1 MPTMPETR
9 FVAIPFQAP
18 GPRLSVCGGC
28 LVATGSNGSFA
39 VGEDMRDSS
48 GRAGGKGKAAG
59 AEAPAARKEPHDGY
73 ARTPCDDLTVWFI
86 ASDFAAVM
94 NAR

>member
-1 MPTMPETR
+1 MELKTQGNDE
-9 FVAIPFQAP
+9 
-18 GPRLSVCGGC
+18 S
-28 LVATGSNGSFA
+28 
-39 VGEDMRDSS
+39 
-48 GRAGGKGKAAG
+48 RAGFRNAKAAG

>member
-1 MPTMPETR
+1 MMN
-9 FVAIPFQAP
+9 QAP
-18 GPRLSVCGGC
+18 SL
-28 LVATGSNGSFA
+28 
-39 VGEDMRDSS
+39 EMQ
-48 GRAGGKGKAAG
+48 KAAE

>member
-1 MPTMPETR
+1 MNHAPSLET
-9 FVAIPFQAP
+9 Q
-18 GPRLSVCGGC
+18 
-28 LVATGSNGSFA
+28 
-39 VGEDMRDSS
+39 
-48 GRAGGKGKAAG
+48 KAAE

-86 ASDFAAVM
+86 ASVFAAVM

>member
-1 MPTMPETR
+1 MGNEDKLESHLLTNLWQIQRPVFHSFRANIR
-9 FVAIPFQAP
+9 FHHIFVSA
-18 GPRLSVCGGC
+18 
-28 LVATGSNGSFA
+28 
-39 VGEDMRDSS
+39 
-48 GRAGGKGKAAG
+48 KKAAG

>member
-1 MPTMPETR
+1 MMNHAPSLET
-9 FVAIPFQAP
+9 Q
-18 GPRLSVCGGC
+18 
-28 LVATGSNGSFA
+28 
-39 VGEDMRDSS
+39 
-48 GRAGGKGKAAG
+48 KAAE